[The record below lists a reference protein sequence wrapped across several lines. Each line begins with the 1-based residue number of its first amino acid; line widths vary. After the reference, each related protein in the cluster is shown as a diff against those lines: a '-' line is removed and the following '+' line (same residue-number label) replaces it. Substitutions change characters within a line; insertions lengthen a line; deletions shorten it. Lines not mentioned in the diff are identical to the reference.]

1 MAMKKL
7 VSVTEVD
14 GEGLPML
21 MGEKVMLFC
30 MNWVYAGVLVGV
42 NDAFVQLD
50 DAKLVFDTGKPAAT
64 TFAEAEP
71 LPSPWYVQT
80 AAIESFG
87 KSGR

>member
-1 MAMKKL
+1 MKKL
-7 VSVTEVD
+7 VSVTEVED
-14 GEGLPML
+14 EGLVAL
-21 MGEKVMLFC
+21 LGEKVMLFC

-42 NDAFVQLD
+42 NDSFVQLD
-50 DAKLVFDTGKPAAT
+50 DAKLVFDTGKPAAP

-71 LPSPWYVQT
+71 LPSPWYVHA